1 MRSRK
6 TTLRRRLRRI
16 ARIPRDLRNPARRG
30 AAVRRLAGLICVAV
44 IVAGGV
50 YTVFWMQNRARIER
64 EGERYSMMY
73 APAREESGG
82 EGEGMPASSGETPAP
97 DAAMQTDEAAA
108 LSAAPDAG
116 ASTAMFS
123 ETTAPDAGTS
133 TAMFSETAAS
143 DVGASTATPSDAAA
157 PDAGASTAMPSE
169 TAASGGG
176 VSEPVVS
183 DVLLPTPDSGTLVL
197 ALETPPPVQE
207 SFSELLGYNADT
219 VGFLQIGDIVSLP
232 VVQRVND
239 NEYYLTHTF
248 SGAESAEGA
257 LFLDGMNL
265 LVPEDDCL
273 IVYGHNMQNGTMFGD
288 LKLYRE
294 LYFLRGCPP
303 VAFDTIYENRLYA
316 PFAVFIASMEAGD
329 ANYFDVRQFVFDESD
344 FNAFV
349 SSLRARSEYDVP
361 IDVRYGDSLL
371 LLVTC
376 DNAEADGRLIV
387 AFRALREDETSESVA
402 ELLAQAE

>member
-30 AAVRRLAGLICVAV
+30 AAIRRLAGLICAAV

-133 TAMFSETAAS
+133 TAMF
-143 DVGASTATPSDAAA
+143 
-157 PDAGASTAMPSE
+157 SE

-329 ANYFDVRQFVFDESD
+329 ASYFDVRQFVFDESD

-402 ELLAQAE
+402 ALLAQAE

>member
-30 AAVRRLAGLICVAV
+30 AAIRRLAGLMCVAV

-82 EGEGMPASSGETPAP
+82 EGEGMPASSGKTPAP

-108 LSAAPDAG
+108 PDAG
-116 ASTAMFS
+116 ASTA
-123 ETTAPDAGTS
+123 AP
-133 TAMFSETAAS
+133 SETAAP
-143 DVGASTATPSDAAA
+143 DAGASTATPSDAAA

-169 TAASGGG
+169 TAASGVG

-329 ANYFDVRQFVFDESD
+329 ASYFDVRQFVFDESD

-349 SSLRARSEYDVP
+349 SSLRAHSEYDVP

-402 ELLAQAE
+402 ALLAQAE

>member
-6 TTLRRRLRRI
+6 NTLRRRLRRI

-30 AAVRRLAGLICVAV
+30 AAVRRLAGLICAAV

-82 EGEGMPASSGETPAP
+82 EREGIPASSGETPAP
-97 DAAMQTDEAAA
+97 DAPMQPDEAAA
-108 LSAAPDAG
+108 PEAG
-116 ASTAMFS
+116 I
-123 ETTAPDAGTS
+123 
-133 TAMFSETAAS
+133 
-143 DVGASTATPSDAAA
+143 
-157 PDAGASTAMPSE
+157 STAMPAE
-169 TAASGGG
+169 TAAPSAMPEAGTSSAMPAETVAPSAVPEDGISTAMPAETA
-176 VSEPVVS
+176 VPEAEISEPVVN

-219 VGFLQIGDIVSLP
+219 VGFLQIDDIVSLP

-316 PFAVFIASMEAGD
+316 PFAVFIASMDAGD
-329 ANYFDVRQFVFDESD
+329 ASYFDVRQFVFDESG

-349 SSLRARSEYDVP
+349 SSLRARSEHDVP
-361 IDVRYGDSLL
+361 IDVQYGDSLL

-387 AFRALREDETSESVA
+387 AFRALREDETPESVA
-402 ELLAQAE
+402 ALLAQAE

>member
-6 TTLRRRLRRI
+6 NTLRRRLRRI

-30 AAVRRLAGLICVAV
+30 ATVRRLAGLICAAV

-82 EGEGMPASSGETPAP
+82 EGEGIPASSGETPAP
-97 DAAMQTDEAAA
+97 DAPMQPDEAAA
-108 LSAAPDAG
+108 PEAGISTAMPAETAAPDAG
-116 ASTAMFS
+116 ASTAAPS
-123 ETTAPDAGTS
+123 ETTAP
-133 TAMFSETAAS
+133 
-143 DVGASTATPSDAAA
+143 DVGASTATLSDA
-157 PDAGASTAMPSE
+157 
-169 TAASGGG
+169 AASGGG

-219 VGFLQIGDIVSLP
+219 VGFLQIDDIVSLP

-329 ANYFDVRQFVFDESD
+329 ASYFDVRQFVFDESD

-361 IDVRYGDSLL
+361 IDVQYGDSLL

-402 ELLAQAE
+402 ALLAQAE

>member
-44 IVAGGV
+44 IIAGGV

-123 ETTAPDAGTS
+123 ETAAPDAGASTATPSETAAPDAGTS
-133 TAMFSETAAS
+133 TAMF
-143 DVGASTATPSDAAA
+143 
-157 PDAGASTAMPSE
+157 SE

-329 ANYFDVRQFVFDESD
+329 ASYFDVRQFVFDESD

-349 SSLRARSEYDVP
+349 SSLRAHSEYDVP

-402 ELLAQAE
+402 ALLAQAE

>member
-6 TTLRRRLRRI
+6 NTLRKRLRRI

-30 AAVRRLAGLICVAV
+30 AAIRRLAGLMCAAV

-73 APAREESGG
+73 APAREVSGG

-108 LSAAPDAG
+108 PDAGASTAAPSETAAPDAG
-116 ASTAMFS
+116 ASTA
-123 ETTAPDAGTS
+123 AP
-133 TAMFSETAAS
+133 SETAAP
-143 DVGASTATPSDAAA
+143 DVGASTATLSDA
-157 PDAGASTAMPSE
+157 
-169 TAASGGG
+169 AASGGG

-329 ANYFDVRQFVFDESD
+329 ASYFDVRQFVFDESN
-344 FNAFV
+344 FNASV

-361 IDVRYGDSLL
+361 IDVQYGDSLL

-387 AFRALREDETSESVA
+387 AFRALREDETPESVA
-402 ELLAQAE
+402 ALLAQAE

>member
-30 AAVRRLAGLICVAV
+30 AAIRRLAGLICAAV

-108 LSAAPDAG
+108 PDAGASTAAPSETAAPDAG
-116 ASTAMFS
+116 ASTAAPS
-123 ETTAPDAGTS
+123 ETTAP
-133 TAMFSETAAS
+133 
-143 DVGASTATPSDAAA
+143 DVGASTATLSDA
-157 PDAGASTAMPSE
+157 
-169 TAASGGG
+169 AASGGG

-329 ANYFDVRQFVFDESD
+329 ASYFDVRQFVFDESD

-349 SSLRARSEYDVP
+349 SSLRAHSEYDVP

>member
-6 TTLRRRLRRI
+6 NTLRRRLRRI

-30 AAVRRLAGLICVAV
+30 AAVRRLAGLICAAV

-82 EGEGMPASSGETPAP
+82 EGEGIPASSGETPAP
-97 DAAMQTDEAAA
+97 DAAMQ
-108 LSAAPDAG
+108 PD
-116 ASTAMFS
+116 
-123 ETTAPDAGTS
+123 
-133 TAMFSETAAS
+133 ETAA
-143 DVGASTATPSDAAA
+143 PE
-157 PDAGASTAMPSE
+157 AGISTAMPAETVAPSAVPEDGIFTAMPAE
-169 TAASGGG
+169 TA
-176 VSEPVVS
+176 VPETEISEPVVN

-219 VGFLQIGDIVSLP
+219 VGFLQIDDIVSLP

-329 ANYFDVRQFVFDESD
+329 ASYFDVRQFVFDESN

-361 IDVRYGDSLL
+361 IDVQYGDSLL

-387 AFRALREDETSESVA
+387 AFRALREDETPESVA
-402 ELLAQAE
+402 ALLAQAE

>member
-6 TTLRRRLRRI
+6 NTLRRRLRRI

-30 AAVRRLAGLICVAV
+30 AAVRRLAGLICAAV

-82 EGEGMPASSGETPAP
+82 EGEGIPASSGETPAP
-97 DAAMQTDEAAA
+97 DAPMQPDEAAA
-108 LSAAPDAG
+108 PEAGISTAMPAETAAPDAG
-116 ASTAMFS
+116 ASTAAPS
-123 ETTAPDAGTS
+123 ETTAP
-133 TAMFSETAAS
+133 
-143 DVGASTATPSDAAA
+143 DVGASTATLSDA
-157 PDAGASTAMPSE
+157 
-169 TAASGGG
+169 AASGGG

-219 VGFLQIGDIVSLP
+219 VGFLQIDDIVSLP

-329 ANYFDVRQFVFDESD
+329 ASYFDVRQFVFDESD

-361 IDVRYGDSLL
+361 IDVQYGDSLL

-402 ELLAQAE
+402 ALLAQAE

>member
-30 AAVRRLAGLICVAV
+30 AAIRRLAGLMCAAV

-108 LSAAPDAG
+108 PDAGASTAAPSETAAPDAG
-116 ASTAMFS
+116 ASTA
-123 ETTAPDAGTS
+123 AP
-133 TAMFSETAAS
+133 SETAAS
-143 DVGASTATPSDAAA
+143 DV
-157 PDAGASTAMPSE
+157 GASTAMPSE
-169 TAASGGG
+169 TAASGVG

-329 ANYFDVRQFVFDESD
+329 ASYFDVRQFVFDESD

-349 SSLRARSEYDVP
+349 SSLRAHSEYDVP

-402 ELLAQAE
+402 ALLAQAE